1 MSSLAA
7 SIRSL
12 GVTPISSGVST
23 GADQVRPPSSDFEM
37 ARWFGTPLQ
46 PPGEGGSGSPGAQP
60 SRLKATEKVPRE
72 STARFGSPHMARS
85 PEGQGTSYHFTPPS
99 PEYATKQWY

>member
-37 ARWFGTPLQ
+37 ARWLGTPLQ
-46 PPGEGGSGSPGAQP
+46 PPGEGRLGLARRAAQP
-60 SRLKATEKVPRE
+60 VEGDVEGPAGVDGQVRVATHGPVAGALSHVTSRLD
-72 STARFGSPHMARS
+72 PH
-85 PEGQGTSYHFTPPS
+85 P
-99 PEYATKQWY
+99 